1 MAIDALGLIVGAL
14 GSALQAKG
22 AKKAAAA
29 NTAGQQAAA
38 DYAMEGSMPW
48 NVGGTLG
55 GVKFDSEGKNIG
67 LALSPELQAQYDAY
81 LASADANRGYLS
93 GIEGSPQDAAQR
105 FYEQEM
111 ALIKPEQAVAR
122 GELDAQLLARGM
134 LGGTGGAVQ
143 ASALAQAQG
152 NVRLQSRQSASDR
165 VQDMIDNYRSR
176 ISGDVTGAVDL
187 GQLPLQYAELGMAR
201 RSKCIK
207 DQDCMSEVKALS
219 PAAIEGAK
227 FLSGGSTAAA
237 KGMMGRYKGYG
248 DAARSFL
255 NYAGGQ
261 DSLTRQQ
268 HNEIKYGADR
278 NTGGNYS
285 GYKGGRGGRG
295 NYGYKKRL

>member
-1 MAIDALGLIVGAL
+1 MADALSLIAGAI
-14 GSALQAKG
+14 GSAFQARG

-29 NTAGQQAAA
+29 NMAGQKAAA
-38 DYAMEGSMPW
+38 KYAMEGSMPW
-48 NVGGTLG
+48 DVSGTLG
-55 GVKFDSEGKNIG
+55 SAKFDKSGKAIG
-67 LALSPELQAQYDAY
+67 MSLSPELQAQYDAY

-111 ALIKPEQAVAR
+111 ALVKPEQAVAR

-187 GQLPLQYAELGMAR
+187 GQLPLQYAELGMA
-201 RSKCIK
+201 
-207 DQDCMSEVKALS
+207 QGKALS

-295 NYGYKKRL
+295 NYGYKKRLQNLIQEIEDGIV

>member
-1 MAIDALGLIVGAL
+1 MSAQAIALIAGAI
-14 GSALQAKG
+14 GSAIQGKG

-29 NTAGQQAAA
+29 NMAGQEAAA
-38 DYAMEGSMPW
+38 EYAMEGSMPW
-48 NVGGTLG
+48 DVSGTLG
-55 GVKFDSEGKNIG
+55 SAKFDKSGKAIG
-67 LALSPELQAQYDAY
+67 MSLSPELQAQYDAY

-111 ALIKPEQAVAR
+111 ALVKPEQAVAR

-134 LGGTGGAVQ
+134 LGGTGGAAQ
-143 ASALAQAQG
+143 AAALAQAQG
-152 NVRLQSRQSASDR
+152 NVRLQSRQSASER
-165 VQDMIDNYRSR
+165 VQGMIDQYRAR

-187 GQLPLQYAELGMAR
+187 GQLPLQYAELGMA
-201 RSKCIK
+201 
-207 DQDCMSEVKALS
+207 QGKALS

-268 HNEIKYGADR
+268 HNEIIYGADR